1 MSIREQVSFRRLE
14 GPKRKQASDGRCL
27 FRRNGSTG
35 RGGAGLHD
43 ALAVKAGEV
52 SRLSGWWNPEGRLQ
66 GTDVGSVR
74 MLSVSVHVSTK
85 VRVFLFS
92 H

>member
-1 MSIREQVSFRRLE
+1 MSTREQVSFRRLE
-14 GPKRKQASDGRCL
+14 RPKRKRASDGRCL
-27 FRRNGSTG
+27 FQRNGSAG
-35 RGGAGLHD
+35 RGGAGRHD

-52 SRLSGWWNPEGRLQ
+52 SLSGRRNPEGRLQ

-74 MLSVSVHVSTK
+74 MLSVSVHVSTE